1 MLQTMLKKWW
11 VILLQG
17 ILMIILSVFIFN
29 NPAAVLAGISLWFGL
44 IVLLVGMVGVIGW
57 FAGSKEDREPGSLI
71 WSIVTALFGLVMLTN
86 IFATMKVVTI
96 IFGIWM
102 LVTGYNLFSSGWPR
116 RRDGLVG
123 WILVIIGA
131 ICVIGSFMMITNIG
145 AGATGVS
152 TILGILVLLAGIA
165 LIILSFVKKAVVNRV
180 EDKIENLKAKLGS

>member
-152 TILGILVLLAGIA
+152 TILGIQVLLAGIA